1 MITTLSWRLIDDAG
15 AAGLLVVLV
24 EVPGWGP
31 LPGPA
36 LIRLAHCK
44 RPGPGTT
51 GCAAAV
57 R

>member
-31 LPGPA
+31 LPD
-36 LIRLAHCK
+36 RH
-44 RPGPGTT
+44 
-51 GCAAAV
+51 
-57 R
+57 